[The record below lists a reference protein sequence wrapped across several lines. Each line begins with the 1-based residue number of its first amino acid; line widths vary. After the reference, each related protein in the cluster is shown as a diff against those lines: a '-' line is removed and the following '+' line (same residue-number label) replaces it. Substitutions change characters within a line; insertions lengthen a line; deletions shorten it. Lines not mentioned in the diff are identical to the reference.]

1 MSNPFS
7 IHTQQDGEITVVVL
21 EGFVDAHTAPQFEDH
36 VQQEIDNGN
45 CKIVVDCAKLTYIS
59 SAGLGV
65 FMGFVEEARD
75 QGGDIKI
82 AGVVPKVLQVFD
94 LLGFAI
100 IYDIQDDVA
109 TAVQRFADGLVGP
122 DKAEG

>member
-7 IHTQQDGEITVVVL
+7 IETKQDGEITIVVL
-21 EGFVDAHTAPQFEDH
+21 EGFVDAHTAPQFEDQ

-45 CKIVVDCAKLTYIS
+45 CKIVVDCANLTYIS

-65 FMGFVEEARD
+65 FMGFVEEARE

-100 IYDIQDDVA
+100 IYDIQNDVA

-122 DKAEG
+122 DEAEG